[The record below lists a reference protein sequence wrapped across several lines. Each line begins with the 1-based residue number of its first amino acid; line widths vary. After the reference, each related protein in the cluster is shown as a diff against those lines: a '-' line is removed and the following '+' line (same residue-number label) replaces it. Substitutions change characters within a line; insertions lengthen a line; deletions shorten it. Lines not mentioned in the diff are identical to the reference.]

1 MNSMIGRKRILLF
14 GESANIR
21 LSEKTFSTKHHD
33 LQDKDV
39 FHKQRSNQFQFG
51 NWSVKYSIQ
60 DKY

>member
-33 LQDKDV
+33 LQDKDI
-39 FHKQRSNQFQFG
+39 FHKQDPTNSSLVTGQL
-51 NWSVKYSIQ
+51 ST